1 MSEKRI
7 FLTREDIQNIVPHR
21 PPFLMLDGVTD
32 ATAEM
37 VRAFKVLKGDEFFFQ
52 GHFPDHPVM
61 PGVMIVESMAQC
73 CLVLYHFNFKIEHLF
88 YLVKVKVQFFHP
100 VFPGDELTITAAKIK
115 LIKTMGLAK
124 AVAKVG
130 DKIVADA
137 EMGFASNPEA
147 TL

>member
-1 MSEKRI
+1 MDKNKEQIITPGLYLVSTPI
-7 FLTREDIQNIVPHR
+7 GNMEDIT
-21 PPFLMLDGVTD
+21 L
-32 ATAEM
+32 
-37 VRAFKVLKGDEFFFQ
+37 RALKVLKGDEFFFQ

-130 DKIVADA
+130 DRIVAEA

-147 TL
+147 TLMTTL